1 VAQLFF
7 VGSMKRYT
15 KADIG
20 AAIAGLGFIIF
31 GVWMIAYPTDFTMIP
46 DSAGARVRA
55 PSLGGDKSVH
65 VSKAGSQAYGVL
77 TIVVGA
83 GISFLAL
90 YRGRD

>member
-1 VAQLFF
+1 
-7 VGSMKRYT
+7 M
-15 KADIG
+15 DIG

-31 GVWMIAYPTDFTMIP
+31 GVWIIVYPTDFTMIP
-46 DSAGARVRA
+46 DSGGSHLVM

-65 VSKAGSQAYGVL
+65 VSKTGSRAYGVIS
-77 TIVVGA
+77 IVIGA